1 VSITRSDRRADL
13 FVWVDYAPLLANP
26 TGVIEA
32 YVFRARDVPAGID
45 RLLLSRTPPPI
56 RIGTVRLARV
66 IRS

>member
-1 VSITRSDRRADL
+1 
-13 FVWVDYAPLLANP
+13 VWVYYAPLLANP

-56 RIGTVRLARV
+56 RIGTVRLARL